1 MNKFENVDVLAA
13 LDTIMKQNTAHY
25 QSDFQYDRDT
35 LTEAAKSQTR
45 DGKTFLWLSR
55 PSGTQCALE
64 RLVLM
69 GGTAAHNTW
78 RFYAE
83 QTPGDRI
90 LAYAVELSGVEGGK
104 VRGDLY
110 QLDYH
115 QYAAYIQKAAD
126 PVESVRVTYPGG
138 QTERIPYQDFQR
150 MDMRPFQDAGLFLES
165 KHPEQLQALL
175 AQNHADRVRQGRP
188 ADLQAH
194 VQDLRDGLVYHEAAR
209 LTAEIAG
216 RRQPDSL
223 DKAFFTA
230 EISTRF
236 TQLANSRDYDRLLAC
251 LPYRGRGKQLSHRPD
266 RSGLYLFVHK
276 DEARHRPA
284 KHPPARKQS
293 IKAKLEAKDARPRE
307 REATKPET
315 MKRAGPALE

>member
-13 LDTIMKQNTAHY
+13 LDAIMKQNTAFY
-25 QSDFQYDRDT
+25 QDDLKFDRDT
-35 LTEAAKSQTR
+35 LMEAAKGR
-45 DGKTFLWLSR
+45 DANGKTFLWLSR
-55 PSGTQCALE
+55 PSGTQCAPE

-69 GGTAAHNTW
+69 GGTASHNTW
-78 RFYAE
+78 RFFAE
-83 QTPGDRI
+83 QTPSDRI

-104 VRGDLY
+104 LRGDLY
-110 QLDYH
+110 ELDYH

-138 QTERIPYQDFQR
+138 QTERIPYQDFKR
-150 MDMRPFQDAGLFLES
+150 MDMQPFKDAEILFES

-175 AQNHADRVRQGRP
+175 SQNHADRVRQGRP

-194 VQDLRDGLVYHEAAR
+194 VQDLRGGLIYHEAVR
-209 LTAEIAG
+209 LTAAIAE

-230 EISTRF
+230 ELSAHF
-236 TQLANSRDYDRLLAC
+236 TQLAASRDYDRLLAC
-251 LPYRGRGKQLSHRPD
+251 LPYRGRGKQLSHRPN

-276 DEARHRPA
+276 DEARDRPA

-293 IKAKLEAKDARPRE
+293 IKAKLEAPAPKQEAKTARPKD
-307 REATKPET
+307 REAS
-315 MKRAGPALE
+315 L